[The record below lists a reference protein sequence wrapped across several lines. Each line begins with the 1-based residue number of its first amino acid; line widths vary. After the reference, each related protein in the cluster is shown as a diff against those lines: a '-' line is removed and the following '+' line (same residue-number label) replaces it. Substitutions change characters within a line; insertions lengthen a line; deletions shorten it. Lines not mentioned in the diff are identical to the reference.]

1 MFRLSRHSRAFA
13 LGLLFAWLP
22 FSAAFAHCFVG
33 PRFFPATL
41 VIDDPC
47 VADELSLPTVS
58 WSKSGDVPPAS
69 EWDISGELSKR
80 ITEDFGISIGEQWS
94 QIRQPGAPTL
104 AGFADLETTFQY
116 QLLKDASHETAMLL
130 GLIVDWGNT
139 GATNAGIGTP
149 YSFLTPTY
157 YVGQGS
163 ASFPMTLV
171 GRGRSRSPVRSVI
184 KSQLCPMTWR
194 RAFIFRK
201 WWSMGHRSNTACP
214 I

>member
-58 WSKSGDVPPAS
+58 GRKAVTFRPVGMGHLRRTVQAHYRRFR
-69 EWDISGELSKR
+69 ISDRRE
-80 ITEDFGISIGEQWS
+80 WS

-157 YVGQGS
+157 YVGQGL